1 MKRLNYQIV
10 LFCLLGLVVFS
21 CQVEKMPLPVPNTE
35 SSAFGANDTNYVE
48 LQPIWDHAGFSNPL
62 DITMGPD
69 GVIFVADEGN
79 DRIVALSRSG
89 DLMQDNGLGEIEP
102 IAHPRGISIDS
113 KLNVLITNGSNTLY
127 CWNQYLNRVTF
138 DSVATEVLCY
148 DTQVNDTVI
157 YTFDELKDAYL
168 SGGPVP
174 TELAL
179 LFEKTDVASD
189 TLKMIHPIYQSNN
202 PNAQFNGVAAGP
214 YGEDRIYLT
223 ESTSDNILWL
233 ILYPKL
239 AIKTTGGEL
248 LFYYQAFFVRNIASY
263 GSGAGTVDDPWAI
276 MTDDQGDVYFS
287 QLGGNF
293 LVQKLKLPNF
303 QSEYVLYQHDIMDLN
318 RFKAPYDI
326 TLDDDN
332 NIFVLD
338 TEEKKVFKFGNS
350 GSDAGQLLDLGK
362 KGLALAEFED
372 ARGLMVSNNVVYV
385 LESGLNRIR
394 RFQYSISDSDIPDD
408 EQSP

>member
-1 MKRLNYQIV
+1 MKRLNYHII
-10 LFCLLGLVVFS
+10 LFCLLGLFVLS
-21 CQVEKMPLPVPNTE
+21 CQMEKMPLPVPNTE
-35 SSAFGANDTNYVE
+35 SNSFGANDTNYVE
-48 LQPIWDHAGFSNPL
+48 LQPVWDHMGFSNPL

-69 GVIFVADEGN
+69 GIIFVADEGN
-79 DRIVALSRSG
+79 NRIVALSKSG
-89 DLMQDNGLGEIEP
+89 DLVMDNGLGAIEP
-102 IAHPRGISIDS
+102 IAHPRGVSVDS
-113 KLNVLITNGSNTLY
+113 KLNLLITNGSNTLY
-127 CWNQYLNRVTF
+127 CWNQYLNRVDF
-138 DSVATEVLCY
+138 DSVATEVLCF
-148 DTQVNDTVI
+148 DAQINDTVI
-157 YTFDELKDAYL
+157 YTFEELKDAYL
-168 SGGPVP
+168 SGGYVP
-174 TELAL
+174 KEL
-179 LFEKTDVASD
+179 DVVFKKSDTASD
-189 TLKMIHPIYQSNN
+189 TLKKIHPIYQSPN

-223 ESTSDNILWL
+223 ESTDDNIQLL
-233 ILYPKL
+233 ILFPQQ
-239 AIKTTGGEL
+239 AIKAKNGQL
-248 LFYYQAFFVRNIASY
+248 LFYYEAFFVGNIASY

-276 MTDDQGDVYFS
+276 ATDDQGDIYFS

-293 LVQKLKLPNF
+293 LIQKLTLPNY
-303 QSEYVLYQHDIMDLN
+303 QSEYVLYQHNIMDLN

-362 KGLALAEFED
+362 RGLALTEFED
-372 ARGLMVSNNVVYV
+372 AKGLMVSNNVVYV